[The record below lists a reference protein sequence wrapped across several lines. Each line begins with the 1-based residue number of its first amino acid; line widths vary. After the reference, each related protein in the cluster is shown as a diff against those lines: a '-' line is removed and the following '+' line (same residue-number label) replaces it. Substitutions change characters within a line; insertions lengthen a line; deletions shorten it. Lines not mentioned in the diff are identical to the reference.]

1 MKDGREGQSA
11 DHIHVSRHPFGV
23 ASHHSQRLYRQPELL
38 INTEGLLGH
47 SQNAGSIFVLQD
59 GRAAQAYILS

>member
-1 MKDGREGQSA
+1 MKDGREG
-11 DHIHVSRHPFGV
+11 
-23 ASHHSQRLYRQPELL
+23 QRLYRQPELL

-47 SQNAGSIFVLQD
+47 SQHAGSIFVLQD